1 MLGFIVESN
10 PQDHE
15 LHWTAH
21 PTSEG
26 LIVQVFGQV
35 DAHNEADWQR
45 MLDESAVAVPEGSLL
60 IVDCGSLDF
69 MSCGALV
76 ALAKQAVD
84 SRQRGVTV
92 RSRDHA
98 AEHLPSHHRMRYGR
112 RRLGAPGSR
121 FGIERWRPAIGFG
134 GWLSTG

>member
-10 PQDHE
+10 QQDHE

-21 PTSEG
+21 PAPGG

-35 DAHNEADWQR
+35 DAHNESHWQR
-45 MLDESAVAVPEGSLL
+45 MLDESAIAVPEGSLL
-60 IVDCGSLDF
+60 VVDCGSLDF

-92 RSRDHA
+92 R
-98 AEHLPSHHRMRYGR
+98 LVITQPSIRRIITGCGLDDAVSAHPDLNSALNGHR
-112 RRLGAPGSR
+112 P
-121 FGIERWRPAIGFG
+121 P
-134 GWLSTG
+134 

>member
-1 MLGFIVESN
+1 MLGSIVESN

-15 LHWTAH
+15 LHWMAH
-21 PTSEG
+21 PASEG

-60 IVDCGSLDF
+60 VVDCGSLDF

-92 RSRDHA
+92 R
-98 AEHLPSHHRMRYGR
+98 LVITQPSICRVITECGMDDTVSAHPD
-112 RRLGAPGSR
+112 LDSALN
-121 FGIERWRPAIGFG
+121 G
-134 GWLSTG
+134 GDPP

>member
-1 MLGFIVESN
+1 MLGSIVESN

-21 PTSEG
+21 TTSEG

-60 IVDCGSLDF
+60 VVDCGSLDF

-92 RSRDHA
+92 R
-98 AEHLPSHHRMRYGR
+98 LVITQPSICRVITECGMDDTVSAHPD
-112 RRLGAPGSR
+112 LDSALN
-121 FGIERWRPAIGFG
+121 G
-134 GWLSTG
+134 GDPP

>member
-21 PTSEG
+21 TTSEG

-60 IVDCGSLDF
+60 VIDCGSLDF
-69 MSCGALV
+69 MSCGALM

-92 RSRDHA
+92 R
-98 AEHLPSHHRMRYGR
+98 LVITQPSICRVITECGMDDAVSAHPD
-112 RRLGAPGSR
+112 LDSALN
-121 FGIERWRPAIGFG
+121 G
-134 GWLSTG
+134 GDPP

>member
-92 RSRDHA
+92 R
-98 AEHLPSHHRMRYGR
+98 LVITQPSICRVITECGMDDTVSAHPD
-112 RRLGAPGSR
+112 LDSALN
-121 FGIERWRPAIGFG
+121 G
-134 GWLSTG
+134 GDPP